1 MVSANQMKHF
11 VTNWDKE
18 RTKGPFRLILL
29 RGSLFAAVLYIILSL
44 VDVKAGGFR
53 EAFFGS
59 PGLRNFAT
67 GAIIGLVNAA
77 YHYWSQERTW
87 RRYQQELQSKR
98 TQPDQ

>member
-18 RTKGPFRLILL
+18 RTKGPFRLILV

-44 VDVKAGGFR
+44 VDAKELGFR
-53 EAFFGS
+53 EAFVGL
-59 PGLRNFAT
+59 PGLRNFAI

-77 YHYWSQERTW
+77 YYYWSQERTW
-87 RRYQQELQSKR
+87 RRYQQELQAKR
-98 TQPDQ
+98 TPLD